1 MHAAVKVLIGFI
13 LIAIGLGLFLNS
25 VVDLPGIGD
34 YIGKFWLDNFLVLL
48 TGFIP
53 PFLILI
59 GLFVVWLEVDEL
71 KAEKE
76 LRMEEESSA
85 APVVEEV
92 KKTPAAARKTSRK
105 KK

>member
-1 MHAAVKVLIGFI
+1 MHAALKILLGFVF
-13 LIAIGLGLFLNS
+13 IAVGLGLF
-25 VVDLPGIGD
+25 VDSIMPNPITGVQ
-34 YIGKFWLDNFLVLL
+34 WVTNFIILL

-71 KAEKE
+71 KVQKE
-76 LRMEEESSA
+76 IQEEEKKEKK
-85 APVVEEV
+85 EE
-92 KKTPAAARKTSRK
+92 KKPAK

>member
-13 LIAIGLGLFLNS
+13 MIAIGLGLFLNS
-25 VVDLPGIGD
+25 IVDLPVVGK
-34 YIGKFWLDNFLVLL
+34 YIGKFWIDNFIVLL

-76 LRMEEESSA
+76 LRMEEESSKSIA
-85 APVVEEV
+85 EEV
-92 KKTPAAARKTSRK
+92 KKPARKRTRK
-105 KK
+105 K